1 MKAVASF
8 LFYFLIIL
16 FLLIAITVLI
26 IGTLF
31 IGNVEFEELTGVN
44 VAREIAKILR
54 RRNERRLSKR
64 AEIQG
69 TRER

>member
-16 FLLIAITVLI
+16 FLLIAIGVLI

-31 IGNVEFEELTGVN
+31 IGNVEFEELTGIN
-44 VAREIAKILR
+44 VAREITKKLR
-54 RRNERRLSKR
+54 RRNERRLFKR
-64 AEIQG
+64 AEVQ
-69 TRER
+69 RQRR

>member
-44 VAREIAKILR
+44 VAREITKILR

-64 AEIQG
+64 AEVQG
-69 TRER
+69 QRE

>member
-26 IGTLF
+26 IGALF

-44 VAREIAKILR
+44 VAREITKILR